1 MADIFREVDEAMRQE
16 RLEKF
21 WTENRP
27 YIIGFIVGTILL
39 TGIISGY
46 RAWDHGVKE
55 AQTAQLIALQDAE
68 NYPQNLLA
76 ADDLELRSGLR
87 GIALLQGAT
96 AALDDDNN
104 QDALT
109 LYNRAANDKAIPADL
124 RQIATLMAVRLEL
137 KNETAPEKAK
147 QLAEKLEAIIASKT
161 IWSAHA
167 KIDAAAIYANLLDNP
182 ARAAELVS
190 SVGESEKLPE
200 SLLLRANALSQHYKS
215 QIMQETSQD
224 KTQDKTE
231 G

>member
-21 WTENRP
+21 WIENRP

-46 RAWDHGVKE
+46 RAWDNGVKE
-55 AQTAQLIALQDAE
+55 KQTAQLITLQEAE

-76 ADDLELRSGLR
+76 TDDLELRSGLR

-96 AALDDDNN
+96 AALDDDKNE
-104 QDALT
+104 DALA
-109 LYNRAANDKAIPADL
+109 LYNRAMADKGIPADL

-137 KNETAPEKAK
+137 ENEVSPEKAK
-147 QLAEKLEAIIASKT
+147 ELAEKLETIIASET

-182 ARAAELVS
+182 TRAAELAS

-200 SLLLRANALSQHYKS
+200 TLLLRANSLAQLYKS
-215 QIMQETSQD
+215 QESSTAA
-224 KTQDKTE
+224 E
-231 G
+231 